1 MASAANASYKV
12 DVPSSSTANLKGSQT
27 TKPAIVQQTKAY
39 LPKVSELL
47 KKDES
52 LWTIYSCTQ
61 NLPAALNDPSNRE
74 VDLFTKTWGETF
86 VPLAA
91 PAFSEMYPK
100 LKLSDFARYL
110 KDSRKKKRHHKS
122 SSPEPADL
130 QINTS
135 TTIWQGTQQI
145 SCPIIL

>member
-1 MASAANASYKV
+1 MASAANASHKV
-12 DVPSSSTANLKGSQT
+12 DVPSSTAGLKQSQT
-27 TKPAIVQQTKAY
+27 IKSSALPAKTY

-86 VPLAA
+86 VPMAA
-91 PAFSEMYPK
+91 STVSDMYPK
-100 LKLSDFARYL
+100 LKRSDFAQYL
-110 KDSRKKKRHHKS
+110 KDSHTKKRRHKS
-122 SSPEPADL
+122 KSSEPADL
-130 QINTS
+130 QVNTA
-135 TTIWQGTQQI
+135 TTIWQGKNVMVDTVI
-145 SCPIIL
+145 RI

>member
-12 DVPSSSTANLKGSQT
+12 DVPSSTVSLKGPQT
-27 TKPAIVQQTKAY
+27 TKPVVVQAKAH

-91 PAFSEMYPK
+91 PAISEMYPK
-100 LKLSDFARYL
+100 LKRSDFACYL

-135 TTIWQGTQQI
+135 TTIWQGTM
-145 SCPIIL
+145 